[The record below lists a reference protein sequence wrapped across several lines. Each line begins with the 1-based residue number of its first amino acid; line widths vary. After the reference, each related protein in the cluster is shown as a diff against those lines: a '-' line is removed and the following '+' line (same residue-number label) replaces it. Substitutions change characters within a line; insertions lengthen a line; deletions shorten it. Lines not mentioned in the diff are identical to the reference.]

1 MGKNMNIC
9 KYNIH
14 ILAVDA
20 VYALPKE
27 GGDLTYVI
35 GQTRS
40 SRVIPGIKRASH
52 YKLLPT

>member
-1 MGKNMNIC
+1 MNIC